1 MLYCVDPGT
10 EADPVTFYSGCK
22 HVVSVSANI
31 QVCFPFVNSC
41 IALIFVLPGSGEL
54 VCGHVAMQEADPSAP
69 LDPLGNLHR
78 VAGRMLFQ
86 AGVAMPDVTRVI
98 AIGGYPWEDFY
109 GQSTP
114 FPSWKNQATVK
125 GNINRI
131 IVNRWDA
138 INVYTIPDGKENG
151 KIRIFKA
158 EKGKDGGPING
169 GSPEV
174 FTYTQ
179 LKDSQTI

>member
-1 MLYCVDPGT
+1 
-10 EADPVTFYSGCK
+10 
-22 HVVSVSANI
+22 
-31 QVCFPFVNSC
+31 
-41 IALIFVLPGSGEL
+41 
-54 VCGHVAMQEADPSAP
+54 MQEADPSAP

-86 AGVAMPDVTRVI
+86 ARVAMPNITRVI
-98 AIGGYPWEDFY
+98 AIGGYPWDDFY

-114 FPSWKNQATVK
+114 FPTWKNEATINGAV
-125 GNINRI
+125 NRI
-131 IVNRWDA
+131 IVNRWDV
-138 INVYTIPDGKENG
+138 INVYTIPDGSGNG

-158 EKGKDGGPING
+158 EKKGKDGGSVNG
-169 GSPEV
+169 GQPAV